1 MYYNQPTPY
10 GGSFAS
16 GLARGLDKVS
26 AAMDSIEAT
35 KQNREMLRMR
45 AQQHAQTMQQ
55 GDIKLQA
62 MEQELKQMKSKWA
75 GEQFNKA
82 LTYYSDAGDPSML
95 NNAYRNNPELKEL
108 FGEFVG
114 FDSPKNFSREALANL
129 GFDDA
134 TLDSADFNTRYAIV
148 EGSDGNKYPIDM
160 LALNKTTGN
169 ITNLAKFA
177 IEKEQVTQA
186 RLDTQGKTL
195 GVEQEQTKSNYRD
208 YELDRIDK
216 AEAAGDVSPEQAARM
231 RDKAIYREKNMSF
244 NQARVENITSNMEV
258 WGKDFDV
265 DFLTTALTN
274 ATESD
279 KKVVA
284 RKAALKLLQ
293 EGQNINSDNPNAKA
307 SLQVLMPVMQANN
320 KAVAEYVKRIPL
332 APIVDKA
339 TELMDSLKN
348 NRGIDNNFLSNF
360 ISDNLSYL
368 PESFKNV
375 ANIKSLEALDTEQR
389 KMLAS
394 VASQIIY
401 AKSGKAVS
409 KAELQRIEKSFTSPN
424 KNIKDIATGFMTEL
438 KSQRSEL
445 ERLKS
450 LDPLYFDLYHPNALE
465 NINASL
471 RAVDSVLNKG
481 RSPADR
487 TSIDKAGDVMFNS
500 NKTYSDEDRAA
511 FE

>member
-1 MYYNQPTPY
+1 MHYNQPSSY

-16 GLARGLDKVS
+16 GLARGLDKIIG
-26 AAMDSIEAT
+26 AMDSIEAT

-62 MEQELKQMKSKWA
+62 IEQELKQIKSKWA

-108 FGEFVG
+108 FGDFVG
-114 FDSPKNFSREALANL
+114 FNSPKNFSREALADM
-129 GFDDA
+129 GFDED
-134 TLDSADFNTRYAIV
+134 TLNNPNFNQRYAIV
-148 EGSDGNKYPIDM
+148 EGNDGNKYPIDM

-169 ITNLAKFA
+169 ISNLAKYE
-177 IEKEQVTQA
+177 IEKEEVTQS
-186 RLDTQGKTL
+186 RLATQAKGL
-195 GVEQEQTKSNYRD
+195 DVEVGQTKSNFMNTTLSD
-208 YELDRIDK
+208 IDEWEK
-216 AEAAGDVSPEQAARM
+216 SGDITPEQANRL
-231 RDKAIYREKNMSF
+231 RDKAIYRDKNTSF
-244 NQARVENITSNMEV
+244 NQSRIENITSNMEI

-265 DFLTTALTN
+265 DYLTTALTN

-293 EGQNINSDNPNAKA
+293 EGQNINSQNPNAVA
-307 SLQVLMPVMQANN
+307 SLQTLMPLMQANN
-320 KAVAEYVKRIPL
+320 KAVNEYVKRIPL

-339 TELMDSLKN
+339 AELMDSLKN

-409 KAELQRIEKSFTSPN
+409 KAELQRIEKSFTSAN

-450 LDPLYFDLYHPNALE
+450 LDPLYFDLYHPDALE
-465 NINASL
+465 NINTSI
-471 RAVDSVLNKG
+471 RAVDEVLNKG
-481 RSPADR
+481 KSPADKS
-487 TSIDKAGDVMFNS
+487 SINRAGATMFS
-500 NKTYSDEDRAA
+500 NKGYSDEDRKA